1 MTLLFSTLLTI
12 YSQISISILGL
23 IILIISIR
31 FLKITLIEG
40 KEALTEISNKKNNR
54 NWIILNK
61 I

>member
-54 NWIILNK
+54 N
-61 I
+61 